1 MLSVKYSLPVP
12 FVADLISIATV
23 APLVVS
29 ETVNF
34 LDENA
39 APVVVPISTRPS
51 LKMRSLS
58 LPVAVPPVWNIR
70 FPAGADTALSFTP
83 NPTQPPLP

>member
-1 MLSVKYSLPVP
+1 MLSVKYNLPVP

-29 ETVNF
+29 ETVNL

-58 LPVAVPPVWNIR
+58 AAAVLK
-70 FPAGADTALSFTP
+70 TKLSP
-83 NPTQPPLP
+83 E